1 MGGSN
6 SRGDAA
12 AVSHGK
18 DQPTQVADSSNNE
31 SGLGKWAKDFW
42 GKAKNAGGQALDK
55 AQEVGGDVVDSVK
68 KIDTEK
74 LVENGKQVGDKV
86 VKGVQ
91 GRTGNAEADRAIREA
106 GNWIPGAGTLQ
117 EGAKLLDKS
126 GVLTDGENRINQ
138 QDIQNAA
145 RRAGPEVF
153 GVPKGVQ
160 DLQRIDQVLR
170 RVDPEGGGLSE
181 RTQKAL
187 KGAAD
192 AAEGKGEEVVTQ
204 GKADASTGLPEMSV
218 VKEKA
223 GKAADAV
230 GGWFKRT
237 FTSGDKDAK
246 K

>member
-6 SRGDAA
+6 SRGDA

-18 DQPTQVADSSNNE
+18 DQPTQVSDTSNNE

-42 GKAKNAGGQALDK
+42 GKAQHAGGQALDK
-55 AQEVGGDVVDSVK
+55 AKEVGGDVVDSVK

-145 RRAGPEVF
+145 RRAGPELF

-160 DLQRIDQVLR
+160 DLQKIDQVLR
-170 RVDPEGGGLSE
+170 RADPEGGGLSE

-187 KGAAD
+187 KGAT
-192 AAEGKGEEVVTQ
+192 EQGKGEEVVTQ

>member
-6 SRGDAA
+6 SRGDA

-18 DQPTQVADSSNNE
+18 DQPTQVSDTSNNE

-42 GKAKNAGGQALDK
+42 GKAQHAGGQALDK
-55 AQEVGGDVVDSVK
+55 AKEVGGDVVDSVK

-91 GRTGNAEADRAIREA
+91 GKTGNAEADRAIREA
-106 GNWIPGAGTLQ
+106 GNWIPGAGALQ
-117 EGAKLLDKS
+117 EGARLVEKS
-126 GVLTDGENRINQ
+126 HVLTDGKSQINQ
-138 QDIQNAA
+138 QDLQNAA

-160 DLQRIDQVLR
+160 DLQKIDQVLR

-223 GKAADAV
+223 GNAANAV

>member
-6 SRGDAA
+6 SRGDA

-18 DQPTQVADSSNNE
+18 DQPTQVSDSSNNE

-42 GKAKNAGGQALDK
+42 GKAQNVGGQALDK
-55 AQEVGGDVVDSVK
+55 AKEVGGDVVDSVK

-74 LVENGKQVGDKV
+74 LVANGKQVGDKV

-117 EGAKLLDKS
+117 EGARLLDKS

-145 RRAGPEVF
+145 RRAGPELF

-160 DLQRIDQVLR
+160 DLQKIDQVLR
-170 RVDPEGGGLSE
+170 RADPEGGGLSE

-187 KGAAD
+187 KGVT
-192 AAEGKGEEVVTQ
+192 EQGKSEEVVTQ

-223 GKAADAV
+223 GNAASAV

-237 FTSGDKDAK
+237 FTKDSGDKEAK